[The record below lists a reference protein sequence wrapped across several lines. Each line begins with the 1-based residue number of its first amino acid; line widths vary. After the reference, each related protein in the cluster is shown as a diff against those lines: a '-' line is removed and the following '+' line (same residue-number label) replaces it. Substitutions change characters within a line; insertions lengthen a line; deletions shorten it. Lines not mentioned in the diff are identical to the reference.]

1 MFRDRRLN
9 LSSGIVEKLIAVN
22 IVGGLPRLVR
32 VTCGDIGDNSELNSF
47 FATIVMLG
55 T

>member
-9 LSSGIVEKLIAVN
+9 LSSGLVEELIAVN
-22 IVGGLPRLVR
+22 IVGGLPRRVR
-32 VTCGDIGDNSELNSF
+32 VRCGDIGDNLGLNRY